1 MSTLRFG
8 ERARKVTNFS
18 RVNETEQ
25 QTSLLEMKKMLLLAK
40 SEITN
45 LRMENLLLRRTSL
58 LTFVGGR
65 ESTPTSEKIERT
77 SSIDSFDT
85 VSRKNEKNIEDEML
99 RNEIIQLRNQ
109 NEELLNRFL

>member
-8 ERARKVTNFS
+8 ERARKVRNFS

-40 SEITN
+40 SGITN

-65 ESTPTSEKIERT
+65 ESTPTSEKIK
-77 SSIDSFDT
+77 FC
-85 VSRKNEKNIEDEML
+85 KNFGLKVVVTEMNL
-99 RNEIIQLRNQ
+99 R
-109 NEELLNRFL
+109 